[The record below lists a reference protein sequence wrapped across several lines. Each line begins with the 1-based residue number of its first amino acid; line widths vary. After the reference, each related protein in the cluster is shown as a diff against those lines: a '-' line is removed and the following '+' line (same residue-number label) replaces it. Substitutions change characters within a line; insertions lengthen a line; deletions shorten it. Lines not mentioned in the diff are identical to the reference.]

1 MSNKETNLS
10 KGKSQYKWQYCSLG
24 GTKRVCITRGEDIAH
39 LAELDQKLWTV
50 LSCPVK
56 GLELDERTLDLIDY
70 DRDGKIRA
78 DEVITA
84 AEWLCSVVKDKD
96 TILQG
101 QDYIDLADFN
111 TDNEEGAQ
119 LRDCA
124 AEVLKIMGLEK
135 TTITLPELDEFL
147 ANYDENASQA
157 LEDTLENLS
166 VKGIQYHISRKHY
179 EKDPTDRRRNNA
191 FRE

>member
-1 MSNKETNLS
+1 MEKKQTELS
-10 KGKSQYKWQYCSLG
+10 KDKRNYKWQYCSLG

-39 LAELDQKLWTV
+39 LGELDQKLWTV

-84 AEWLCSVVKDKD
+84 ANWLCSVVKDKD
-96 TILQG
+96 RILEG
-101 QDYIDLADFN
+101 HDYIDLSDFN

-119 LRDCA
+119 MHDCA
-124 AEVLKIMGLEK
+124 AEVLKIMGLDK

-147 ANYDENASQA
+147 KDYDENA
-157 LEDTLENLS
+157 
-166 VKGIQYHISRKHY
+166 V
-179 EKDPTDRRRNNA
+179 
-191 FRE
+191 